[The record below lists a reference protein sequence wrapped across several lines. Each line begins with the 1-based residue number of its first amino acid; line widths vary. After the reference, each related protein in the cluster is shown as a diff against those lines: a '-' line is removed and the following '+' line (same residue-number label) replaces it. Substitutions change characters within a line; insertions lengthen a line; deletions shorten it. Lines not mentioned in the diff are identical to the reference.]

1 MYFMSFECTTCELAT
16 RNLTYPK
23 YQILPKI
30 IVLLTQNLS
39 KIECSFWVC
48 IPIPILVFPH
58 HPFLFPPS
66 LPPGH
71 PLPRRKPTPTATTSR
86 STLACPAHLGDF
98 SARSCSRMT
107 DQCKS
112 NR

>member
-1 MYFMSFECTTCELAT
+1 MYYFRTCHTKL
-16 RNLTYPK
+16 NSYPK

-71 PLPRRKPTPTATTSR
+71 PLPRRKPTPTAITSR

-112 NR
+112 NQ